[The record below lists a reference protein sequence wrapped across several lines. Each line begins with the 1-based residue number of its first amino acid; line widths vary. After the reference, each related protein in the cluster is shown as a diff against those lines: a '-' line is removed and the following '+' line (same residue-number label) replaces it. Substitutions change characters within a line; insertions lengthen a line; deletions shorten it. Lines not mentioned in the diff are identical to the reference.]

1 MKNKKKVIKK
11 MRYECPS
18 CKSMRKPRIIN
29 YFPPVTV
36 KCVDCRKEGFEKKF
50 IKEEQ
55 SDFKLIPHVQ

>member
-1 MKNKKKVIKK
+1 MKKKVIKK
-11 MRYECPS
+11 MRYECPQ

-36 KCVDCRKEGFEKKF
+36 RCVDCRKEGLEKKF

-55 SDFKLIPHVQ
+55 TDFKTIPHIH